1 MAADSDMDKT
11 EDPTS
16 KKLSDAA
23 EKGNIARSKDLA
35 TALVLV
41 GSCLGLLFYGAEL
54 AHATLNV
61 ARRLFSLPERHV
73 ADPALMFTALK
84 EALFIVTMPFLKLSL
99 VIVLAGIIGN
109 TVLGGF
115 NFAWYSASFRFD
127 RLDPL
132 AGIKRMFSLNALVE
146 LLKSILKVAVVCGS
160 TYVLLKVFF
169 QDVMALSMMTSPDDI
184 IASMDLLL
192 WIFFG
197 LCASTLLIAAVD
209 APYQKWQF
217 TNQMKMTKQEVKD
230 EYKDSEGSPE
240 TKGRVRSM
248 QMQIS
253 RRRMM
258 KEVPKADVIVTNPTH
273 YAVALKYEHG
283 KQRAPVV
290 VAKGVDEMAAH
301 IRQIA
306 DAHKV
311 PIVRSPALAR
321 AIYHTTELDKPI
333 PEQLFGA
340 VAQVLAYVYQ
350 LKVYRRGKG
359 QKPKSLAQDLPIPDG
374 FKY

>member
-41 GSCLGLLFYGAEL
+41 GSCVGLLLYGAEL

-99 VIVLAGIIGN
+99 VIVLAGLIGN

-132 AGIKRMFSLNALVE
+132 AGLKRMFSLNALVE

-169 QDVMALSMMTSPDDI
+169 SDVMELSMMTSPDDI

-359 QKPKSLAQDLPIPDG
+359 QKPKPLAQDLPIPDG

>member
-41 GSCLGLLFYGAEL
+41 GSCVGLLLYGAEL

-359 QKPKSLAQDLPIPDG
+359 QKPKPLAQDLPIPDG

>member
-41 GSCLGLLFYGAEL
+41 GSCVGLLLYGAEL

-99 VIVLAGIIGN
+99 VIVLAGVIGN

-146 LLKSILKVAVVCGS
+146 LFKSILKVAVVCGS

-169 QDVMALSMMTSPDDI
+169 TDVMELSMMTSPDDI

-197 LCASTLLIAAVD
+197 LCASTLVIAAVD

-359 QKPKSLAQDLPIPDG
+359 QKPKPLAQDLPIPDG

>member
-1 MAADSDMDKT
+1 MAADSDMEKT

-23 EKGNIARSKDLA
+23 EKGNIARSRDLA
-35 TALVLV
+35 TALVLL
-41 GSCLGLLFYGAEL
+41 GSSLGILVYGTDL
-54 AHATLNV
+54 AGATLDV
-61 ARRLFSLPERHV
+61 CRRLFSLDEKDI
-73 ADPALMFTALK
+73 ADPAVMFGAMRMS
-84 EALFIVTMPFLKLSL
+84 LFTVAIPFFKLAL
-99 VIVLAGIIGN
+99 VILLAGLIGN
-109 TVLGGF
+109 TLLGGF
-115 NFAWYSASFRFD
+115 NFTWYGAKFRAD
-127 RLDPL
+127 RIDPL
-132 AGIKRMFSLNALVE
+132 AGLKRMFSMNALVE
-146 LLKSILKVAVVCGS
+146 LFKSMLKVAVVAG
-160 TYVLLKVFF
+160 TAYILLKIFF
-169 QDVMALSMMTSPDDI
+169 NDIMALSLMTSPDDI
-184 IASMDLLL
+184 IASLYLLCWL
-192 WIFFG
+192 FFG
-197 LCASTLLIAAVD
+197 LSASTLIIAAVD

-217 TNQMKMTKQEVKD
+217 HNQMKMTLQEVKD
-230 EYKDSEGSPE
+230 EYKNSEGSPE
-240 TKGRVRSM
+240 TKGRIRSM

-258 KEVPKADVIVTNPTH
+258 QEVPKADVVVTNPTH

-311 PIVRSPALAR
+311 PIIRSPALAR
-321 AIYHTTELDKPI
+321 SIYHTTELDKPI

-340 VAQVLAYVYQ
+340 VAQVLAYIYQ

-359 QKPKSLAQDLPIPDG
+359 QKPKPLDKDLPIPEG
-374 FKY
+374 YRY

>member
-41 GSCLGLLFYGAEL
+41 GSCVGLLLYGAEL

-192 WIFFG
+192 WVFFG

-359 QKPKSLAQDLPIPDG
+359 QKPKPLAQDLPIPDG

>member
-41 GSCLGLLFYGAEL
+41 GSCLGLLLYGAEL
-54 AHATLNV
+54 AHAMLNV
-61 ARRLFSLPERHV
+61 ARKFFSLPERHV
-73 ADPALMFTALK
+73 ADPALMFTGLK
-84 EALFIVTMPFLKLSL
+84 EALYMVTMPFLKLSL
-99 VIVLAGIIGN
+99 VIVLAGLVGN
-109 TVLGGF
+109 TVLGGY
-115 NFAWYSASFRFD
+115 NFAWYSASFRYD

-132 AGIKRMFSLNALVE
+132 AGLKRMFSLNALVE

-169 QDVMALSMMTSPDDI
+169 NDVMELSMMTSPDDI

-197 LCASTLLIAAVD
+197 LCASTLLIALVD

-273 YAVALKYEHG
+273 YAVALKY
-283 KQRAPVV
+283 
-290 VAKGVDEMAAH
+290 
-301 IRQIA
+301 
-306 DAHKV
+306 
-311 PIVRSPALAR
+311 
-321 AIYHTTELDKPI
+321 
-333 PEQLFGA
+333 
-340 VAQVLAYVYQ
+340 
-350 LKVYRRGKG
+350 
-359 QKPKSLAQDLPIPDG
+359 
-374 FKY
+374 

>member
-23 EKGNIARSKDLA
+23 EKGNIARSRDLA
-35 TALVLV
+35 TALGLT
-41 GSCLGLLFYGAEL
+41 GSCLGLLVYGEEL
-54 AHATLNV
+54 AHATLDV
-61 ARRLFSLPERHV
+61 CKRLLSLTEKDIG
-73 ADPALMFTALK
+73 DPAVMFSAVQMSLY
-84 EALFIVTMPFLKLSL
+84 AVTMPFLKLSL

-109 TVLGGF
+109 IVLGGF
-115 NFAWYSASFRFD
+115 NFTWYGASFRYD

-146 LLKSILKVAVVCGS
+146 LFKSILKVAVVMGA
-160 TYVLLKVFF
+160 TYLLLTVFF
-169 QDVMALSMMTSPDDI
+169 DDVMELSMMTSPDDI
-184 IASMDLLL
+184 IASMELLV
-192 WIFFG
+192 WMFFG
-197 LCASTLLIAAVD
+197 LCASTLVIAAVD

-321 AIYHTTELDKPI
+321 SIYHTTELDKPI

-340 VAQVLAYVYQ
+340 VAQVLAYAYQ

-359 QKPKSLAQDLPIPDG
+359 QKPKPLAQDLPIPDG

>member
-41 GSCLGLLFYGAEL
+41 GSCVALLLYGAEL

-61 ARRLFSLPERHV
+61 ARQLFSLPERHV

-146 LLKSILKVAVVCGS
+146 LLKSILKVAVVMGA
-160 TYVLLKVFF
+160 TYLLLTVFF
-169 QDVMALSMMTSPDDI
+169 DDVMELSMMTSPDDI
-184 IASMDLLL
+184 IASMELLV
-192 WIFFG
+192 WMFFG
-197 LCASTLLIAAVD
+197 LCASTLVIAAVD

-306 DAHKV
+306 DSHKV

-359 QKPKSLAQDLPIPDG
+359 QKPKPLAQDLPIPDG